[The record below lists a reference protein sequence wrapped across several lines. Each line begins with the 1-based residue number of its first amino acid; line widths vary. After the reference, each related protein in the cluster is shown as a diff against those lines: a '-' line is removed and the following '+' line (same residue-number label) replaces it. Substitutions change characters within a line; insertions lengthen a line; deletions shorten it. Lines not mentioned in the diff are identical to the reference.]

1 MQVFYKILILVTI
14 LMATTNSFARES
26 FFYDQMPFN
35 RKVAAKLV
43 KDSKLDYIFESI
55 YNAAKVGECNL
66 NIGPE
71 YPRRGVV
78 IINLDKNGIELLKK
92 LGYEVT
98 SDEKGGYL
106 ITWCD

>member
-1 MQVFYKILILVTI
+1 MIRYSIVSILIVTF
-14 LMATTNSFARES
+14 LSLNSFARES
-26 FFYDQMPFN
+26 FFYDQKPFN
-35 RKVAAKLV
+35 RKVAARLV

-55 YNAAKVGECNL
+55 YNAAKAGECTL
-66 NIGPE
+66 SIGPE
-71 YPRRGVV
+71 YHRSRVQV
-78 IINLDKNGIELLKK
+78 IELDENGIKLLKK